1 MTANP
6 DLRRGFPQGRPDTA
20 SLCALGP
27 VLCLQAASD
36 PHPLSGWS
44 RAQFAAACVQLHAD
58 GPRESVCFFT
68 ETGEACWQLHLLPDS
83 DFLAWSHLL
92 DQLPSLH
99 PDALHARHWLA
110 RCRQV
115 VRPAWRACALRLH
128 PIPECSG
135 DTALAATDV
144 LLSPLGEER
153 ARRIHRDIS
162 LAPVMPAH

>member
-6 DLRRGFPQGRPDTA
+6 DFRRAFPQGRPDTA

-27 VLCLQAASD
+27 VLCLQAARD

-44 RAQFAAACVQLHAD
+44 RARFAAACVQLDAD

-68 ETGEACWQLHLLPDS
+68 AEGEACWQLHLLPDS
-83 DFLAWSHLL
+83 DFLAWSQLL
-92 DQLPSLH
+92 EQLPSLH
-99 PDALHARHWLA
+99 GEARQPSYWLA

-128 PIPECSG
+128 LIPECSG
-135 DTALAATDV
+135 DAALAAADV
-144 LLSPLGEER
+144 RLSPLGKDR
-153 ARRIHRDIS
+153 ARRIHHDIS
-162 LAPVMPAH
+162 LALAVAAS